1 MNAAAHSLPR
11 IGKAIIPC
19 TPAEQ
24 SWLDD
29 AVEHLMNRRD
39 VQFKRRLHSPQ
50 GVTFERFA
58 LAIDEHVSEQ
68 FSAPGMSNSVIGRL
82 IMHARCRSSSEAA
95 TTANEALNSADPDE
109 TLRSIAVELLRPL
122 ARDALIAQAEDGDL

>member
-1 MNAAAHSLPR
+1 MNAAAQSLPR
-11 IGKAIIPC
+11 IGKVVIPC

-24 SWLDD
+24 AWLDD
-29 AVEHLMNRRD
+29 AVEHLLNRRD

-50 GVTFERFA
+50 GVSFERFA
-58 LAIDEHVSEQ
+58 LAVDEHVCEQ

-82 IMHARCRSSSEAA
+82 IMHARCKSSSEAA

-109 TLRSIAVELLRPL
+109 TLRNIAIELLRPL
-122 ARDALIAQAEDGDL
+122 AHDALIAQAEDMEL

>member
-1 MNAAAHSLPR
+1 MNAAAQSLPR
-11 IGKAIIPC
+11 IGRVVIPC

-24 SWLDD
+24 AWLDD

-50 GVTFERFA
+50 GVSFERFA

-82 IMHARCRSSSEAA
+82 ILHARCKASSDAA
-95 TTANEALNSADPDE
+95 KTANEALNCADPDE
-109 TLRSIAVELLRPL
+109 ALRNIAVELLRPL
-122 ARDALIAQAEDGDL
+122 ARDALIAQAEDADL